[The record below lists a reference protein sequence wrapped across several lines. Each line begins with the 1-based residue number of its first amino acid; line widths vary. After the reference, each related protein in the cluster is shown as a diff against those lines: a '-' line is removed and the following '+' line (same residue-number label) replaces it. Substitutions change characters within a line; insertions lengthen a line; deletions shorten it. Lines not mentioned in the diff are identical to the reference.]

1 MATIQPANA
10 NTVST
15 LNGLFKEVYAADIKD
30 LVPSQVKMINLVPF
44 SAGEKQLGNQFN
56 EPVILG
62 LEGGFTYG
70 GTDGEAFALNDIISF
85 PMKNATVKS
94 AELVLRSA
102 ISVGAAS
109 RSVSSKNAFERGT
122 KLLVGN
128 MLKSMYHRLEIQ
140 MMYGGASKGIGEVS
154 AISGAG
160 SNVIEISDQ
169 EWASGI
175 WVGVKARVDIY
186 DATGATQRNP
196 GTDLYVNSFSIKDR
210 SITITNSGGAAIDLV
225 AAGVLATD
233 IIYFQGS
240 KGKEFLG
247 LHAIAS
253 TDGTLFGIDN
263 TSEPLFQGNTVD
275 VGASSAAPAL
285 LNFEKVEE
293 AVAASVEKGLGE
305 ETVCVMVNV
314 NSWNDL
320 LTEQQAK
327 RRYDSSH
334 STGTQEDGSRVI
346 KFYGQAGEIEIVPS
360 TFVKEGYA
368 YCFCKKD
375 LVRVGSSDVTF
386 DPPGYE
392 GEFFKLLENANGYE
406 MRAYSDQALF
416 TARPSCITVLQYIK
430 NSAHS

>member
-1 MATIQPANA
+1 MATISPANA

-30 LVPSQVKMINLVPF
+30 LVPSQVKMINMVPF
-44 SAGEKQLGNQFN
+44 SAGDKQLGNQFN

-85 PMKNATVKS
+85 PMKNAQVKS

-140 MMYGGASKGIGEVS
+140 MMYGGAAKGIGEVES
-154 AISGAG
+154 VSGAG
-160 SNVIEISDQ
+160 SNIIKIEDQ

-210 SITITNSGGAAIDLV
+210 TITITNSAGAAIDVSAL
-225 AAGVLATD
+225 GVIATD
-233 IIYFQGS
+233 IIHFQGA

-253 TDGTLFGIDN
+253 TEGTLFGIDN
-263 TSEPLFQGNTVD
+263 TNEPLFKGNTID
-275 VGASSAAPAL
+275 VGTSGAAAL
-285 LNFEKVEE
+285 LSFAKVED

-305 ETVCVMVNV
+305 ETVSVLVNV

-320 LTEQQAK
+320 LTEQTAK
-327 RRYDSSH
+327 RRYDSSY
-334 STGTQEDGSRVI
+334 SNAQVEDGSRVI
-346 KFYGQAGEIEIVPS
+346 KFHGQAGEIKIVPS

-368 YCFCKKD
+368 YCMCDKD

-406 MRAYSDQALF
+406 MRCYSDQALF
-416 TARPSCITVLQYIK
+416 TARPSALTVMRYIK

>member
-1 MATIQPANA
+1 MATITPANA

-15 LNGLFKEVYAADIKD
+15 LNGLFKEVYAKDIKD

-44 SAGEKQLGNQFN
+44 TAGEKQLGNQFN

-85 PMKNATVKS
+85 PMKNAVVKS

-109 RSVSSKNAFERGT
+109 RSVSSANAFERGT

-128 MLKSMYHRLEIQ
+128 MLKSMYHRLEVQ
-140 MMYGGASKGIGEVS
+140 MMYGGATKGIGEVETAS
-154 AISGAG
+154 VAG
-160 SNVIEISDQ
+160 VIKIEDQ

-175 WVGVKARVDIY
+175 WVGVKARIDIY
-186 DATGATQRNP
+186 DATGVTQRNP
-196 GTDLYVNSFSIKDR
+196 GTDLYVNSFDLSAR
-210 SITITNSGGAAIDLV
+210 TVTITNSAGAVIDLV
-225 AAGVLATD
+225 ALGVIATD
-233 IIYFQGS
+233 IIFFQGA

-247 LHAIAS
+247 LHAIAQ
-253 TDGTLFGIDN
+253 TTGTLFGIDN
-263 TSEPLFQGNTVD
+263 TTEPLFHGNSVD
-275 VGASSAAPAL
+275 VGADVNNPAL
-285 LNFEKVEE
+285 LSFAKVED

-320 LTEQQAK
+320 LTEQTAK
-327 RRYDSSH
+327 RRYDSSY
-334 STGTQEDGSRVI
+334 SSAEIEDGSRVI
-346 KFYGQAGEIEIVPS
+346 KFYGQAGEIKIIPS

-368 YCFCKKD
+368 YAFCEKD
-375 LVRVGSSDVTF
+375 LIRVGSTDVTF

-406 MRAYSDQALF
+406 MRGYSDQALF
-416 TARPSCITVLQYIK
+416 TARPSCITILQFVK